1 MISNSKRKPFTL
13 AEAKSIGDKLG
24 IDWGKFDVK
33 QFRLGLNAELA
44 DGTYNPVTS
53 FASDDPI
60 MIGKVV
66 RAHLNEFPDYYT
78 QWAQMEKEAERD
90 PDAKHP
96 ITQVEEMAR
105 AE

>member
-1 MISNSKRKPFTL
+1 MPNSKRKPFTI
-13 AEAKSIGDKLG
+13 AEAKNIGDKLG
-24 IDWGKFDVK
+24 IDWETFDVK

-66 RAHLNEFPDYYT
+66 RAHLKEFPDYYT
-78 QWAQMEKEAERD
+78 QWAQMEKEAERN
-90 PDAKHP
+90 PNAQHP
-96 ITQVEEMAR
+96 ISQVEEKAR

>member
-1 MISNSKRKPFTL
+1 M
-13 AEAKSIGDKLG
+13 
-24 IDWGKFDVK
+24 
-33 QFRLGLNAELA
+33 
-44 DGTYNPVTS
+44 TS